1 MIDSH
6 QYSRV
11 QITKMLLIAFVDAV
25 VSGFYLKIFPFDYTI
40 NLAVVILPI
49 YYYLDRRLLPAAT
62 AVFIAGFGLF
72 FRTMTGFYYY
82 GSFANAFWADFNFMY
97 FDITYGIIFTLLYY
111 MNEQKTLYTFF
122 LAALASD
129 FLGNAAEFISRF
141 GIEEYFSG
149 SVMATLMFVAV
160 TRASIAILLISAIKY
175 YNSFLRKEEHDER
188 YRMQINLL
196 SELRGEIY
204 FLKNNT
210 EHVESVMDEAFGLY
224 REYDQLSQEAQKNKA
239 LNIAKNVHEIKK
251 NYFKVIDGID
261 EIILNETP
269 FDRLNLSDLVKMLYM
284 STLREIENEKKH
296 VILYF
301 DVHSRS
307 PIHEHSMLMSV
318 LRNLINN
325 AVEAIKSEGEV
336 RLTHNEDDAKHYFT
350 ISDNGCGISEELID
364 YIFKPGYSTKY
375 NDETGHSNRGI
386 GLSLVLDIVEKYFEG
401 EIEVTSNLGIGTQF
415 RIVLPKNKV

>member
-62 AVFIAGFGLF
+62 AVFIAAFGLF

-111 MNEQKTLYTFF
+111 LNEQKSLYTFF

-284 STLREIENEKKH
+284 STLREVENEKKH

-301 DVHSRS
+301 DVHSRA

-336 RLTHNEDDAKHYFT
+336 RLTHNEDDTKHYFT

>member
-6 QYSRV
+6 QYSKV

-25 VSGFYLKIFPFDYTI
+25 VSGFYLKIFPLDYTI

-49 YYYLDRRLLPAAT
+49 YYYLDRRLLPAVT
-62 AVFIAGFGLF
+62 AIFIAAFGLF

-82 GSFANAFWADFNFMY
+82 GSFANAFWSDFNFMF

-129 FLGNAAEFISRF
+129 FVGNAAEFISRY

-160 TRASIAILLISAIKY
+160 TRASIAVLLISAIKY

-224 REYDQLSQEAQKNKA
+224 REYDQLSAEAQKNKA

-261 EIILNETP
+261 EIIINETP

-284 STLREIENEKKH
+284 STLRELENEKKH

-301 DVHSRS
+301 DVHSSS

-336 RLTHNEDDAKHYFT
+336 RLTHNEDESKHFFT

-401 EIEVTSNLGIGTQF
+401 EIEVTSNVGIGTQF
-415 RIVLPKNKV
+415 RILIPKNKV

>member
-224 REYDQLSQEAQKNKA
+224 REYDQLTQEAQKNKA

-325 AVEAIKSEGEV
+325 ALEAIKSEGEV

>member
-6 QYSRV
+6 QYSKV

-62 AVFIAGFGLF
+62 AIFIAAFGLF

-284 STLREIENEKKH
+284 STIREIENEKKH